1 VAGSRRCPTAPS
13 ERSRGGSSA
22 ALDAAWAFAYDVARG
37 AYSLDDLIRW
47 GGYLVL
53 VAIVF
58 TETGLLVGFF
68 LPGDSLLI
76 TAGLVAATGA
86 LDIWWLNV
94 LLMAAAIVGDSVGYA
109 IGYRAGPRLFTRE
122 QSLLFRPSHVER
134 TRQFYERHG
143 AKTIVI
149 ARFVPIVRTFAPVVA
164 GVGQMEYR
172 RFLIYN
178 VAGGVGWV
186 TSMTWAGYL
195 LGQTIP
201 NIGDHIHVV
210 VVIVILL
217 SLIPIAIELYKER
230 RRRSA

>member
-1 VAGSRRCPTAPS
+1 LDFLF
-13 ERSRGGSSA
+13 EA
-22 ALDAAWAFAYDVARG
+22 ARTAWAFLYDVARG
-37 AYSLDDLIRW
+37 TYSLDDLIRW
-47 GGYLVL
+47 GGYVIL

-86 LDIWWLNV
+86 LDIWLLNG
-94 LLMAAAIVGDSVGYA
+94 LLIVAAIVGDSVGYA
-109 IGYRAGPRLFTRE
+109 IGRRAGPRIFTRE
-122 QSLLFRPSHVER
+122 ESLLFRPSHVER
-134 TRQFYERHG
+134 TRRFYERHG

-172 RFLIYN
+172 RFLLYN

-195 LGQTIP
+195 LGQAIP

-210 VVIVILL
+210 VAIVIVL
-217 SLIPIAIELYKER
+217 SLIPIAVELYKER